1 MSIIEKI
8 NSFFDVET
16 QKKPIVKNL
25 ETKEDILIIERV
37 NKSDKF
43 MVYDNFHNL
52 KYTVKGKSISL
63 KPYMDIYDKFD
74 KKVATIK
81 QIKNSFN
88 KYIVHDLI
96 LEIGDNKSYTLT
108 PKNKIFKNIYNLNN
122 GWFVEEKKLKLN
134 YEIKNA
140 DKTIAKIS
148 KAISKNNSYLITFQK
163 SEDEL
168 LILSF
173 MSSIAMYDII
183 YEKSM
188 IRASKEGNGN

>member
-25 ETKEDILIIERV
+25 ETKEAILIIERV

-88 KYIVHDLI
+88 KYVVHDLI
-96 LEIGDNKSYTLT
+96 LEIGNNKSYTLT

>member
-8 NSFFDVET
+8 NSFFEVET

-25 ETKEDILIIERV
+25 ESKEDVLIVERV

-43 MVYDNFHNL
+43 IVYDNFHNL

-81 QIKNSFN
+81 QIKNSLN
-88 KYIVHDLI
+88 KYVVHDLI
-96 LEIGDNKSYTLT
+96 VEIDNNKTYTLT

-122 GWFVEEKKLKLN
+122 GWSVEEKKMKLN
-134 YEIKNA
+134 YEIKNF

-148 KAISKNNSYLITFQK
+148 KAITKNNSYLINFQK

-173 MSSIAMYDII
+173 ISAIAMYDII
-183 YEKSM
+183 YEKSI

>member
-88 KYIVHDLI
+88 KYVVHDLI
-96 LEIGDNKSYTLT
+96 LEIGNNKSYTLT

>member
-168 LILSF
+168 LIISF

>member
-88 KYIVHDLI
+88 KYVVHDLI
-96 LEIGDNKSYTLT
+96 LEIGNNKSYTLT

-148 KAISKNNSYLITFQK
+148 KAISKNNSHLITFQK

>member
-108 PKNKIFKNIYNLNN
+108 PKNKIFKNIYKLKNSL
-122 GWFVEEKKLKLN
+122 FVKEKKKKLN

>member
-8 NSFFDVET
+8 NSFFDVEA

-25 ETKEDILIIERV
+25 ETKEVVLIIERV
-37 NKSDKF
+37 NKF
-43 MVYDNFHNL
+43 IVYDNFYNL
-52 KYTVKGKSISL
+52 KYTIKGKSISL
-63 KPYMDIYDKFD
+63 KPYMDIYDKFN

-88 KYIVHDLI
+88 KYVVHDLI
-96 LEIGDNKSYTLT
+96 LEIGNNKSYTLT

-134 YEIKNA
+134 YEIKKS

-148 KAISKNNSYLITFQK
+148 KVISKNNSYLITFQK

-173 MSSIAMYDII
+173 MSAIAMYDII

>member
-88 KYIVHDLI
+88 KYVVHDLI
-96 LEIGDNKSYTLT
+96 LEIGNNKSYTLT

-173 MSSIAMYDII
+173 MSSIAMCDII

>member
-8 NSFFDVET
+8 NSFFDVEA

-25 ETKEDILIIERV
+25 ETKEVVLIIERV
-37 NKSDKF
+37 NKIDKF
-43 MVYDNFHNL
+43 IVYDNFYNL
-52 KYTVKGKSISL
+52 KYTIKGKSISL
-63 KPYMDIYDKFD
+63 KPYMDIYDKFN

-88 KYIVHDLI
+88 KYVVHDLI
-96 LEIGDNKSYTLT
+96 LEIGNNKSYTLT

-148 KAISKNNSYLITFQK
+148 KVISKNNSYLITFQK

-173 MSSIAMYDII
+173 MSAIAMYDII

>member
-63 KPYMDIYDKFD
+63 KPYMDIYDKLD

-88 KYIVHDLI
+88 KYVVHDLI
-96 LEIGDNKSYTLT
+96 LEIGNNKSYTLT

>member
-8 NSFFDVET
+8 NSFFDVEA

-25 ETKEDILIIERV
+25 ETKEVVLIIERV
-37 NKSDKF
+37 NKIDKF
-43 MVYDNFHNL
+43 IVYDNFYNL
-52 KYTVKGKSISL
+52 KYTIKGKSISL
-63 KPYMDIYDKFD
+63 KPYMDIYDKFN

-88 KYIVHDLI
+88 KYVVHDLI
-96 LEIGDNKSYTLT
+96 LEIGNNKSYTLT

-134 YEIKNA
+134 YEIKNS

-148 KAISKNNSYLITFQK
+148 KVISKNNSYLITFQK

-173 MSSIAMYDII
+173 MSAIAMYDII